1 MKAVKDRITKER
13 EELALAARPLVEWV
27 RKNGT
32 PHTTI
37 LVTDTFVNFTTAE
50 VLVYGS
56 IFEPHLNDA
65 IFIANGGNI

>member
-32 PHTTI
+32 PHTKI
-37 LVTDTFVNFTTAE
+37 LVTDTFVNVCNTE
-50 VLVYGS
+50 IGVP
-56 IFEPHLNDA
+56 IDD
-65 IFIANGGNI
+65 

>member
-1 MKAVKDRITKER
+1 MAVERRHQMKAVKDRITKER

-37 LVTDTFVNFTTAE
+37 LVTDTFVNVCNTE
-50 VLVYGS
+50 IGVP
-56 IFEPHLNDA
+56 IDD
-65 IFIANGGNI
+65 